1 MRKILRFLKALTTVL
16 VFASS
21 TDVKAATEWTFLEES
36 AVFGLVQGVFIEID
50 DKVEDKC
57 WTNPKAIKDKMM
69 ATLQQNNIPIITQ
82 VPWRWSPFYP
92 LIRIRGTGSRDESG
106 SCFGQG
112 EVAAIY
118 FVEEEYISQERGSFR
133 LAAMPVIMFIGEGI
147 FSSPRNLNDD
157 IAELADG
164 FSAAFASRVT
174 SGRSKPAAQ
183 RMMVVRPDLRDFVSR
198 ERFQELIT
206 EALNARERE
215 GNQ

>member
-1 MRKILRFLKALTTVL
+1 MRNAMRSLRTLTAFL
-16 VFASS
+16 VFFGV
-21 TDVKAATEWTFLEES
+21 TEVKAATEWTFLEEI

-57 WTNPKAIKDKMM
+57 WTNPITIKNKMKT
-69 ATLQQNNIPIITQ
+69 AFQENNIPIIEA

-147 FSSPRNLNDD
+147 FSNSRNLNDD

-174 SGRSKPAAQ
+174 SGRSEPAAQ

-215 GNQ
+215 GTQ